1 MEATFEESLPVA
13 PTKKPEST
21 TVANPTEST
30 IVADD
35 KDDDDITATAPN
47 DAGTMKTEPTTTV
60 ATANSTTTTV
70 ATATGTAINPVVP
83 TPMKQ
88 IGFNKGLREISRIC
102 LGVTALALFSNCNGI
117 ATIASAGAIIV
128 LRDAK
133 LLSTRNIKWKLLS
146 ILSFIFSLIAYC
158 LGGTAATFGDTTNNK
173 MDAFE
178 PISDGKLLLQG
189 FFIGWMKFYQLF
201 WGSILTFVLISAY
214 TSKAKEH
221 DKTIAKLQPAKID

>member
-47 DAGTMKTEPTTTV
+47 DAGTMKTEPTTPV

-70 ATATGTAINPVVP
+70 AMNPIVP

-88 IGFNKGLREISRIC
+88 IGFNKGLREM
-102 LGVTALALFSNCNGI
+102 V
-117 ATIASAGAIIV
+117 
-128 LRDAK
+128 K
-133 LLSTRNIKWKLLS
+133 
-146 ILSFIFSLIAYC
+146 
-158 LGGTAATFGDTTNNK
+158 
-173 MDAFE
+173 
-178 PISDGKLLLQG
+178 
-189 FFIGWMKFYQLF
+189 
-201 WGSILTFVLISAY
+201 
-214 TSKAKEH
+214 
-221 DKTIAKLQPAKID
+221 